1 MSVNYEIKSQLA
13 KLLATEDIIVEN
25 KNVSTASFDVL
36 NRVLT
41 LPMWKKASNAVYDML
56 VGHEVGH
63 ALHTPTEDW
72 DFSIPK
78 QFVNVTEDVRIEKL
92 MKRRYAGLNKTFYN
106 GYKELSEQDFFCIED
121 EDVSEMNLADRIN
134 LYYKIGRFVDVP
146 FTDEELIIRQQVED
160 AETFVQAV
168 DAARVLYTHCK
179 DAQKTESKEEP
190 EATIESEEPGGDK
203 TDEEKAQEEIEESLK
218 EQEEEG
224 KEEADLDTP
233 SYSKEQQPEPEP
245 TVSTDTAFED
255 GMESLN
261 SDTELAENTY
271 VEHPDFD
278 VEDVVADVSDVQG
291 LLDESFK
298 LQKEDWPSI
307 FEGIDKQYD
316 DFKKSSQREVNY
328 LVKEFEMKKSADA
341 YSRSSIAKTG
351 TLDCTKLH
359 TYKFNEDLFKKV
371 SVIPDGKNHGLIF
384 ILDWSGSM
392 ANIMMDTIKQMYNLV
407 WFCQKVNIPFEVYAF
422 SNYFR
427 TREYDDDHKLI
438 QKNKLYLSQDFCLMN
453 LLSSRVKKPDLDR
466 HMRNFYRVVTGIRY
480 HASYSVPNN
489 FCLGGTPLFESM
501 VSLHKIIPHFQS
513 TNKTQK
519 VQCIIL
525 TDGDGHP
532 IPVSL
537 SRTDYYGNQVV
548 RPAYGRNVYL
558 RNRMTGHTYY
568 MNQISPVETTNVFLD
583 DLRKTFPCTNFIGIR
598 ICEPREFGRFINKYE
613 FKSDEEMKKI
623 RKDKSFAITKS
634 KYHTLFGILSNSL
647 NNDTT
652 FEVDEG
658 ASKAKIK
665 SAFTKSLKNKSLNKK
680 VLSKFVDLIS

>member
-41 LPMWKKASNAVYDML
+41 LPMWKRASNDVYDML

-72 DFSIPK
+72 DHSIPK
-78 QFVNVTEDVRIEKL
+78 QFVNVTEDVRVEKL
-92 MKRRYAGLNKTFYN
+92 MKRRYAGLNKTFFN

-146 FTDEELIIRQQVED
+146 FTDEELVIRQQVED

-190 EATIESEEPGGDK
+190 EATLESEEPGGDK

-224 KEEADLDTP
+224 KEESDLDTP

-245 TVSTDTAFED
+245 SVSTDTAFED
-255 GMESLN
+255 GVESLN
-261 SDTELAENTY
+261 SDIEGRENIY

-278 VEDVVADVSDVQG
+278 LEDVVADVTEVQSI
-291 LLDESFK
+291 LDESFK
-298 LQKEDWPSI
+298 LQQEDYPGC
-307 FEGIDKQYD
+307 FGYVDEEYNK
-316 DFKKSSQREVNY
+316 FKKSSQREVNY

-427 TREYDDDHKLI
+427 TREYDDDHKFI
-438 QKNKLYLSQDFCLMN
+438 QKNTLYLSQDFCLMN
-453 LLSSRVKKPDLDR
+453 LLSSRSKKPDLER
-466 HMRNFYRVVTGIRY
+466 HMKNFYCVVAGIRL
-480 HASYSVPNN
+480 HLPYSVPNN
-489 FCLGGTPLFESM
+489 FMLSGTPLFESM

-513 TNKTQK
+513 TNKIQK
-519 VQCIIL
+519 VQCVIL

-537 SRTDYYGNQVV
+537 ARTDYWGGTTV
-548 RPAYGRNVYL
+548 RPSYGRDVYL
-558 RNRMTGHTYY
+558 RNRKTGHTYY
-568 MNQISPVETTNVFLD
+568 MEQYDSRLTSDVFLD
-583 DLRKTFPCTNFIGIR
+583 DLRKSFPYTNFIGIR
-598 ICEPREFGRFINKYE
+598 ICESREFSRFINKYE
-613 FKSDEEMKKI
+613 FKTDEEMKKI
-623 RKDKSFAITKS
+623 RKDKSYAITKS
-634 KYHTLFGILSNSL
+634 KYHALFSIISNSL

-652 FEVDEG
+652 FDVDKG

-665 SAFTKSLKNKSLNKK
+665 SAFAKSLKNKSLNKK